1 MDVDPTSPDPV
12 VPALNNSILPEP
24 SADANPPDPPA
35 SQETPPAV
43 QNLLHLLK
51 KPPQRQSDG
60 FYDHFAVCEWS
71 KAVKLQIV
79 SIKYISP
86 PFIRTNT
93 L

>member
-12 VPALNNSILPEP
+12 VPASNNSILPEP
-24 SADANPPDPPA
+24 SADANPLDPPA

-51 KPPQRQSDG
+51 KPPQHQSDG
-60 FYDHFAVCEWS
+60 FYNHFTVCKWS
-71 KAVKLQIV
+71 KVVELKIV

-86 PFIRTNT
+86 PFIRANA

>member
-12 VPALNNSILPEP
+12 VPASNNSVMPEP
-24 SADANPPDPPA
+24 SADANPPDPPV
-35 SQETPPAV
+35 SQEPPPAA

-60 FYDHFAVCEWS
+60 FYDHFTVREWS
-71 KAVKLQIV
+71 KAVELQIV
-79 SIKYISP
+79 SIKCIFP
-86 PFIRTNT
+86 PFIRANA